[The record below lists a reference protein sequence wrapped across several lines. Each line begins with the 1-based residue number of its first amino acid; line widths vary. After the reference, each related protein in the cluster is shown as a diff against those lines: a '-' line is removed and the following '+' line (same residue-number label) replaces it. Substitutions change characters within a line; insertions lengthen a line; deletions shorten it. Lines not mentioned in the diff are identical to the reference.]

1 MSHSGGAAP
10 PPEAATGG
18 GGSSDQDVGAST
30 MQPPPEA
37 LQDGDTSN
45 SLEPGEVVT
54 PPHHRLSTSPAL
66 KKQMPLGKTLRKSLN
81 SHNHIKD
88 TDACEEQARALY
100 ELSRQENGA
109 QEAPMDEAD
118 DSEGLYSDTD
128 SSVEDLKSVE
138 DVQQARKEKQA
149 EAAAAA
155 ALPQAPPTPFLGMSP
170 LRFHMRAPPSC
181 FDFPRMGFMPR
192 MARGGPRGMR
202 PPFFGRPLAQ
212 NRMGSSAM
220 MGGQSTVAPGAAQL
234 PSGGAGNQGSG
245 GNNPGRCKRP
255 QSDLSWTTL
264 QPAVS
269 FTFNLIPECSSV
281 KHKDCRQKAESTTAA
296 KSKEPPAS
304 DEKNATEQ
312 SDPLREKSREE
323 SQQNMAGKCKTLD
336 RSKERDQNKG
346 KTRERSQTRDSTR
359 GSPERHRDKSK
370 DRDLTRGKTRDKS
383 KEKEFNRGKIRET
396 SQQRKSRG
404 KSRERDSSKGK
415 TRERSRPRDQDR
427 GKARE
432 KSRERDQATAKS
444 VSEKAREKDRKMSQE
459 RTQKRE
465 TTRERSREKERP
477 RVKTS
482 DRSRS
487 NEKPVEKFHD
497 RKEGHRARSKETA
510 NEPLHEKPK
519 DKSTENLDKS
529 EKCMDNSKER
539 RHERS
544 REHHGEKSKE
554 NPRERSRRSSKER
567 VCEKSAERVPQM
579 DTNEQRD
586 KCRDRKESPIETAK
600 DRLPQKLAERRRERS
615 RDKLRERSRDR
626 YSKEKSQEMPREKAR
641 HSQHDKSR
649 DHSREKQLNTHKE
662 SRSRRAPTP
671 HDSFGDASQTHS
683 KSEASS
689 AWAGKEG
696 TPPMTPPHQRAQT
709 PPTSD
714 TPKTKVFDIFAD
726 SPPRQPNTA
735 VAPVSAVIIERST
748 TPPLKAAPVA
758 PILAKSTKLTP
769 LLKAS
774 EIHSRIGALLEDD
787 DNDLHLE
794 ALLATKERL
803 FRRTNEY
810 KERKEAPKEIKAE
823 KQVEK
828 RRYVNPFNRQSVLTR
843 ERKSYSFQRNGSR
856 CSSGSEENWDR
867 DEERESESLQS
878 RRGELRDISI
888 KIEKNLTPPP
898 PQRTFT
904 VTRIKV
910 ERNAT
915 PPKVSSDRDRDR
927 EVLVRNGAVAANAP
941 PPAAKEQESPDTD
954 DYIDNWENDDSI
966 SSMPKNAAPA
976 TPTVPAPASAAAPN
990 HNAPIN
996 VTPLPPPPAQFNDDY
1011 DDYEDD
1017 SNALWNA
1024 NCTPPPRAKA
1034 TDHLP
1039 VSNIHELYDKF
1050 MNSIDMGNAEME
1062 EDASK
1067 NSSLSNSTA
1076 EDSSSGS
1083 DSGSSTSSSSSDS
1096 DDDSSSEEEEE
1107 EDGKENA
1114 SGDESPLAAGASKS
1128 NLDDQPGKDHQQKKN
1143 NVSKDLRKL
1152 KSLEDNLARIQ
1163 MMRENYDA
1171 GDEISEEL
1179 LKMESLFLMQRNA
1192 IMDKYRKQE
1201 LKSNSSEDQ
1210 QQQHHHQMEAPQV
1223 EAPVDQGSTAPVNS
1237 IFDANRGAIK
1247 MTISRLKLTSKSAIF
1262 DKDETDQ
1269 QPVPTKMGVDASK
1282 PTLTLPFPPL
1292 KPPKEVAIVKPTIV
1306 EARSKPRVLRSPPPP
1321 ASALGNRRRSRSRSI
1336 SRNKSKRRS
1345 LRPKSRSP
1353 SPKRW
1358 RPPSPRR
1365 GSRFGKRSS
1374 GGSGALNKIGRSHSR
1389 SLTRSRTRS
1398 RSPNRRRRPPSSA
1411 GSRRRGSL
1419 SPGPMKNAGPRSPPH
1434 PRFRRSLSRERER
1447 ERERD
1452 RRSRSPLPF
1461 KPPSPPMRRSWSHSR
1476 SPTRRR
1482 TRSRS
1487 RSPRFRSPRDGD
1499 QSFADYFGD
1508 NQDMEAAAYY
1518 YNMSLM
1524 QQEYQDPTAT
1534 GYDTYAAYMDSA
1546 YNMEQAYAQ
1555 FTEGYAQMYGD
1566 YPGEMDSSVSPQF
1579 LGSSVLRELP
1589 MAPVI
1594 PVAVQKGNVLE
1605 IVPTGEA
1612 MVVQDVSHMPVAAEE
1627 PLEDESKPKRKR
1639 VNFVD
1644 NVLPNYESENEDRAI
1659 VSIAVERALCQHQER
1674 RSRAAARLQQIR
1686 DELLA
1691 LPPPPPP
1698 LTPKPANLEKPVLVQ
1713 KKPKFRYFH
1722 FDPIKGAI
1730 VKTHSRVLRPNIRPP
1745 FDPKHF
1751 AMLIKTGR
1759 LPPFPPGFMRHR
1771 PPNIPPHVDP
1781 ATKAAM
1787 FKEFFSKHPPPPLPM
1802 PMSMSDGMPYY
1813 LSGPP
1818 PMSGAGA
1825 SLSPVPQPIPVLGS
1839 HGYQAYA
1846 HPSPIPVPV
1855 PVPPVAVPPL
1865 AVSVPAPAAST
1876 PPPARIDPFFTPP
1889 PLPELLPI
1897 LPDLPTKFTVKS
1909 VPTITEIMP
1918 VDILQQLGPLPKT
1931 LDVDDGGG
1939 MGSPE
1944 LASNDLKEAV
1954 AEAEL
1959 DSENNVGEQRLGV
1972 GEVKTQ
1978 LLMETQ

>member
-1 MSHSGGAAP
+1 MSHSGGAAV
-10 PPEAATGG
+10 PESTTGG
-18 GGSSDQDVGAST
+18 GLSDLDVDAST
-30 MQPPPEA
+30 KQPPPEA

-54 PPHHRLSTSPAL
+54 PPHHRLSSSPAL
-66 KKQMPLGKTLRKSLN
+66 KKQMPLGKTLRKTLN

-88 TDACEEQARALY
+88 ADGCEEQVRALY
-100 ELSRQENGA
+100 ELSRKENGA

-155 ALPQAPPTPFLGMSP
+155 ALPQAPPTPFLGLSP
-170 LRFHMRAPPSC
+170 LRFHMRAPPPC

-202 PPFFGRPLAQ
+202 PPFFGRPPPP

-220 MGGQSTVAPGAAQL
+220 LGGQSPVLPGAAQL
-234 PSGGAGNQGSG
+234 PPGGAGNQGSV

-264 QPAVS
+264 QPTVS
-269 FTFNLIPECSSV
+269 FTFNLIPECSST
-281 KHKDCRQKAESTTAA
+281 KHKDCKQKAESATAA
-296 KSKEPPAS
+296 AG
-304 DEKNATEQ
+304 DEKVKNATEQ
-312 SDPLREKSREE
+312 PDRLREKSSEDT
-323 SQQNMAGKCKTLD
+323 QQNIAARSKSTD
-336 RSKERDQNKG
+336 RSKERDPNRG
-346 KTRERSQTRDSTR
+346 KTRERSQARDSTR
-359 GSPERHRDKSK
+359 GSTERARQKSK
-370 DRDLTRGKTRDKS
+370 GRDLIRGKTRERS
-383 KEKEFNRGKIRET
+383 KEKEFNRGKSRGT
-396 SQQRKSRG
+396 SKQRKSRG
-404 KSRERDSSKGK
+404 KSREREPSKGR
-415 TRERSRPRDQDR
+415 TRDVSRTRDGAR
-427 GKARE
+427 GKTRE
-432 KSRERDQATAKS
+432 KSRERDRSKT
-444 VSEKAREKDRKMSQE
+444 VTEKTRQLDQTGEKDRKMSQE
-459 RTQKRE
+459 RNQKRG
-465 TTRERSREKERP
+465 TTRDRSRDRD
-477 RVKTS
+477 RARARTT

-487 NEKPVEKFHD
+487 KDKLD
-497 RKEGHRARSKETA
+497 RKEKHRTRSKETG
-510 NEPLHEKPK
+510 NESLHEKPR
-519 DKSTENLDKS
+519 DKSTEIPDKLEKCIDKS
-529 EKCMDNSKER
+529 KEK

-544 REHHGEKSKE
+544 GENPGEKSKE
-554 NPRERSRRSSKER
+554 NPRERSRRKSRER
-567 VCEKSAERVPQM
+567 IHEKSVDRVHQIE
-579 DTNEQRD
+579 TKEQKDRFRD
-586 KCRDRKESPIETAK
+586 KKESTIEPPK
-600 DRLPQKLAERRRERS
+600 DRLPHRRERS
-615 RDKLRERSRDR
+615 RDKLRERSIDR
-626 YSKEKSQEMPREKAR
+626 YSKERSQEQSREKTR
-641 HSQHDKSR
+641 HSKHDKSR
-649 DHSREKQLNTHKE
+649 DHSREKQLDSHKE
-662 SRSRRAPTP
+662 SRSRRAATP
-671 HDSFGDASQTHS
+671 SQNHS
-683 KSEASS
+683 KSMASS
-689 AWAGKEG
+689 AWAGKES
-696 TPPMTPPHQRAQT
+696 TPPMTPPQERAQT
-709 PPTSD
+709 PPASD
-714 TPKTKVFDIFAD
+714 TPKTNLYDIFAD
-726 SPPRQPNTA
+726 SPPRPNTA
-735 VAPVSAVIIERST
+735 VAAVSAVTIERST
-748 TPPLKAAPVA
+748 TPPLKAAPVSTPIA
-758 PILAKSTKLTP
+758 PISARPTKLTP
-769 LLKAS
+769 LLMAS

-794 ALLATKERL
+794 ALLANKEQL
-803 FRRTNEY
+803 FRRTNEH

-823 KQVEK
+823 KEPEP
-828 RRYVNPFNRQSVLTR
+828 RRYVNPFHRESVLSS
-843 ERKSYSFQRNGSR
+843 ERKSYSYQRNGSR
-856 CSSGSEENWDR
+856 RDSDSEENWDR
-867 DEERESESLQS
+867 DEERENESLQS
-878 RRGELRDISI
+878 RRGEFKDISI

-915 PPKVSSDRDRDR
+915 PPRATTDRDRDR
-927 EVLVRNGAVAANAP
+927 EVLLRNGAVAANAP
-941 PPAAKEQESPDTD
+941 PPPTKEQESPDTD

-966 SSMPKNAAPA
+966 SSMPKNAASA
-976 TPTVPAPASAAAPN
+976 TPTAPAPGTATGPAAGHN
-990 HNAPIN
+990 YNAPVNI
-996 VTPLPPPPAQFNDDY
+996 TPLPAPPAQFNDDY
-1011 DDYEDD
+1011 DEDEDD

-1024 NCTPPPRAKA
+1024 NSTPPPRAKA
-1034 TDHLP
+1034 ANLP
-1039 VSNIHELYDKF
+1039 MSNIHELYDKF
-1050 MNSIDMGNAEME
+1050 MNSIEMGSAEME
-1062 EDASK
+1062 EEASK

-1083 DSGSSTSSSSSDS
+1083 DTSSTSSSSSDS
-1096 DDDSSSEEEEE
+1096 DDDSSSEEEK
-1107 EDGKENA
+1107 EDGNENA
-1114 SGDESPLAAGASKS
+1114 SGDEYLSAADASKS
-1128 NLDDQPGKDHQQKKN
+1128 NPDDQPGKEHQQKKN

-1210 QQQHHHQMEAPQV
+1210 QQHHQQIGAPPTEPPV
-1223 EAPVDQGSTAPVNS
+1223 EQGSPAPVNS

-1269 QPVPTKMGVDASK
+1269 QATANKLAGEPPKS
-1282 PTLTLPFPPL
+1282 TLPLAPL

-1306 EARSKPRVLRSPPPP
+1306 EARSKPRILRSPPPP
-1321 ASALGNRRRSRSRSI
+1321 ESALGNRRRSRSRSI

-1345 LRPKSRSP
+1345 LRPKTRSP

-1365 GSRFGKRSS
+1365 GSRFAKRNS
-1374 GGSGALNKIGRSHSR
+1374 GGAATKIGRSHSR

-1398 RSPNRRRRPPSSA
+1398 RSPNRRRRPPSST

-1419 SPGPMKNAGPRSPPH
+1419 SPGPIKVAGPRSPPH
-1434 PRFRRSLSRERER
+1434 PRLRRSLTR

-1452 RRSRSPLPF
+1452 RERRSRSPLPF

-1482 TRSRS
+1482 THSRS

-1499 QSFADYFGD
+1499 QSFADYFEE
-1508 NQDMEAAAYY
+1508 NHNMEAAAYY

-1524 QQEYQDPTAT
+1524 QQEYHDPTGT

-1546 YNMEQAYAQ
+1546 YNMEQAYAH

-1566 YPGEMDSSVSPQF
+1566 YPGEMDSTGSPQ
-1579 LGSSVLRELP
+1579 LMGSSVLRELP
-1589 MAPVI
+1589 MAPVV

-1612 MVVQDVSHMPVAAEE
+1612 MVVQDVSQMPVAAEE

-1644 NVLPNYESENEDRAI
+1644 NVLPNYESENEDRA
-1659 VSIAVERALCQHQER
+1659 VVTNAVDRALCQHQER

-1771 PPNIPPHVDP
+1771 PPNIPAHVDP

-1802 PMSMSDGMPYY
+1802 PMAMPDGMPYY

-1818 PMSGAGA
+1818 PMPAGV

-1839 HGYQAYA
+1839 HGYQGYA
-1846 HPSPIPVPV
+1846 HPSPVPVPV

-1865 AVSVPAPAAST
+1865 AVSAPAPTAST
-1876 PPPARIDPFFTPP
+1876 PPPAMIAPFFTPP
-1889 PLPELLPI
+1889 PLPELLPK
-1897 LPDLPTKFTVKS
+1897 LPDLPTTFTVKS

-1939 MGSPE
+1939 MTSPE
-1944 LASNDLKEAV
+1944 LASNDLKEAD
-1954 AEAEL
+1954 AATELEAETK
-1959 DSENNVGEQRLGV
+1959 GAEQYT
-1972 GEVKTQ
+1972 EVEEAKTQ
-1978 LLMETQ
+1978 LPMETQ